1 MKTKMKEQ
9 KIFKKSDKN
18 NINLNFNLNIDNHNN
33 NYNKGNFNNEPRF
46 FLNYTKLSLF
56 FLFVFCCILCLFKP
70 STAAAK
76 VYINIY
82 QASIKK
88 VRIAVPGFK
97 NLTKYK
103 QHSPISSK
111 LAHIIRHD
119 LSVIG
124 YFHIVNPLAYLE
136 NPQTAH
142 ISAAKI
148 NYSNWTV
155 LNAEYLINGTYKVKG
170 DNIKIKA
177 NLISIYSQKLLFS
190 EVLEGRLSNDRYLAN
205 KFADA
210 VLKFLT
216 GKKGPFTTKVFFV
229 GEKNNVKNIFK
240 MDFGGHRVKR
250 ITNNHSINIFPYP
263 SPGGKKVAYI
273 SFKDGNPA
281 VFIKNLITGHTK
293 KLYLPGPA
301 DFVSWSPNGK
311 KLALALT
318 PGHYNTQIYT
328 VNADATDLKRLTN
341 TFGINTSP
349 SYSPNGNR
357 IVFVSNRG
365 GSPQIYVMNSNGS
378 NVHMISFNGSD
389 YNSSPEWSP
398 NGKKIVFTS
407 FINGALQVS
416 IMDPDGNNERQLTD
430 TPYGC
435 HHPSWTKD
443 SRIISF
449 DTEFGGREE
458 IYLMDTTASGIMLL
472 MPHMFPEMQNYY
484 NPAWTLKSIY

>member
-1 MKTKMKEQ
+1 MQKMFQSTKINNGLDADAA
-9 KIFKKSDKN
+9 KIKYTIGFNYLKFKSSSL
-18 NINLNFNLNIDNHNN
+18 I
-33 NYNKGNFNNEPRF
+33 F
-46 FLNYTKLSLF
+46 FYLF
-56 FLFVFCCILCLFKP
+56 IFIVAMFCGILFKP
-70 STAAAK
+70 HNASAK

-88 VRIAVPGFK
+88 IRIAVPDFK

-103 QHSPISSK
+103 QHSSLASK
-111 LAHIIRHD
+111 LAHVVRHD

-124 YFHIVNPLAYLE
+124 YFHIVNPLSYLE
-136 NPQTAH
+136 NPQDAH
-142 ISAAKI
+142 LIASKI
-148 NYSNWTV
+148 KYSDWTV
-155 LNAEYLINGTYKVKG
+155 LNTEYLINGSYKVKG
-170 DNIKIKA
+170 GHITLKA

-190 EVLEGRLSNDRYLAN
+190 EVLEGSLSKDRYLAN

-229 GEKNNVKNIFK
+229 GEKNNVKNIFE

-250 ITNNHSINIFPYP
+250 ITDNNSINIFPYP
-263 SPGGKKVAYI
+263 SPDGKKIAYI
-273 SFKDGNPA
+273 SFKDGDPA
-281 VFIKNLITGHTK
+281 VFIKNLITGRTTK
-293 KLYLPGPA
+293 LDLPGPA

-328 VNADATDLKRLTN
+328 INADGKGLKRLTD

-349 SYSPNGNR
+349 SFSPNGNR

-365 GSPQIYVMNSNGS
+365 GGPQIYVMNSNGS
-378 NVHMISFNGSD
+378 DVHMISFNGSY
-389 YNSSPEWSP
+389 YNTSPAWSP

-407 FINGALQVS
+407 FINGALQVC
-416 IMDPDGNNERQLTD
+416 IINPDGSNERQLTD

-435 HHPSWTKD
+435 HHPSWTRD

-472 MPHMFPEMQNYY
+472 MPHIFPEMQNYY
-484 NPAWTLKSIY
+484 NPAWTLKSTY

>member
-1 MKTKMKEQ
+1 MREQ
-9 KIFKKSDKN
+9 KILKKSNKN
-18 NINLNFNLNIDNHNN
+18 NFNLNIYNHNN
-33 NYNKGNFNNEPRF
+33 EHNKDNFNNGLRF
-46 FLNYTKLSLF
+46 CLNYGRLFLF
-56 FLFVFCCILCLFKP
+56 FLFTFYFVLYVFKP
-70 STAAAK
+70 STATAK
-76 VYINIY
+76 VYININ

-103 QHSPISSK
+103 QHSSISLK

-136 NPQTAH
+136 NSQIAH

-148 NYSNWTV
+148 NYSNWTI
-155 LNAEYLINGTYKVKG
+155 LNAEYLINGTYEVKG

-190 EVLEGRLSNDRYLAN
+190 EVLESRLSNDRYLAN

-216 GKKGPFTTKVFFV
+216 GKKGPFTTKVFFA

-250 ITNNHSINIFPYP
+250 ITNNNSINIFPYP
-263 SPGGKKVAYI
+263 SPDGKKVAYI
-273 SFKDGNPA
+273 SFKDGNPS
-281 VFIKNLITGHTK
+281 VFIKNLITGHAK

-311 KLALALT
+311 KIALALT

-328 VNADATDLKRLTN
+328 INADGTDLKRLTN
-341 TFGINTSP
+341 TFGINTAP

-365 GSPQIYVMNSNGS
+365 GGPQIYVMNSNGS
-378 NVHMISFNGSD
+378 NVHMISFNGSN

-407 FINGALQVS
+407 FINGAGALQVC
-416 IMDPDGNNERQLTD
+416 IMDPNGNNERQLTD

-435 HHPSWTKD
+435 HHPSWTRD

-458 IYLMDTTASGIMLL
+458 IYLMDTDVSGIMLL

>member
-1 MKTKMKEQ
+1 MFNIHNYLF
-9 KIFKKSDKN
+9 IF
-18 NINLNFNLNIDNHNN
+18 I
-33 NYNKGNFNNEPRF
+33 
-46 FLNYTKLSLF
+46 
-56 FLFVFCCILCLFKP
+56 VAMFCGILFKP
-70 STAAAK
+70 HNASAK

-88 VRIAVPGFK
+88 IRIAVPDFK

-103 QHSPISSK
+103 QHSSLASK
-111 LAHIIRHD
+111 LAHVVRHD

-124 YFHIVNPLAYLE
+124 YFHIVNPLSYLE
-136 NPQTAH
+136 NPQDAH
-142 ISAAKI
+142 LIASKI
-148 NYSNWTV
+148 KYSDWTV
-155 LNAEYLINGTYKVKG
+155 LNTEYLINGSYKVKG
-170 DNIKIKA
+170 GHITLKA

-190 EVLEGRLSNDRYLAN
+190 EVLEGSLSKDRYLAN

-229 GEKNNVKNIFK
+229 GEKNNVKNIFE

-250 ITNNHSINIFPYP
+250 ITDNNSINIFPYP
-263 SPGGKKVAYI
+263 SPDGKKIAYI
-273 SFKDGNPA
+273 SFKDGDPA
-281 VFIKNLITGHTK
+281 VFIKNLITGRTTK
-293 KLYLPGPA
+293 LDLPGPA

-328 VNADATDLKRLTN
+328 INADGKGLKRLTD

-349 SYSPNGNR
+349 SFSPNGNR

-365 GSPQIYVMNSNGS
+365 GGPQIYVMNSNGS
-378 NVHMISFNGSD
+378 DVHMISFNGSY
-389 YNSSPEWSP
+389 YNTSPAWSP

-407 FINGALQVS
+407 FINGALQVC
-416 IMDPDGNNERQLTD
+416 IINPDGSNERQLTD

-435 HHPSWTKD
+435 HHPSWTRD

-472 MPHMFPEMQNYY
+472 MPHIFPEMQNYY
-484 NPAWTLKSIY
+484 NPAWTLKSTY